1 MTTPRVG
8 TRTPRRIAILH
19 DVVDPAPAAF
29 ERGDSSTPAR
39 LLDPRYVSAEEL
51 AKRSQQPV
59 GVQLEVRP
67 PLGDPALAVDQHHE
81 AAVDDPLARD
91 RVEGEGTD
99 HAGHVIRGARQ
110 EVPGGEIDAVGVGVA
125 AQHVG
130 GIGDGIERDGD
141 EAHPSVELFSPRP
154 GLDPRELRGDQRTR
168 LHAHRENEA
177 DDEDAAPETL
187 GPHGR
192 TGLVDELER
201 RHFLALLPR
210 AGEQEHGTEHGRQQL
225 HATATIGAGTNP
237 LARAKM
243 ASTTRAYPAGMT
255 TGSMRPNHWI
265 VVAEMPA
272 TASKMP
278 KDPSPQCASEDTL
291 APRRPTTP
299 APPSEPTAPQRA
311 AGPPMPR

>member
-59 GVQLEVRP
+59 GIQLEVRP
-67 PLGDPALAVDQHHE
+67 PLGDPALAVDQHHQ

-91 RVEGEGTD
+91 RVEAEGTD
-99 HAGHVIRGARQ
+99 HAGHVSRGARQ

-130 GIGDGIERDGD
+130 GIDDGIECDGD

-154 GLDPRELRGDQRTR
+154 GLDPRELRRDQRTR
-168 LHAHRENEA
+168 LHARREDEA

-192 TGLVDELER
+192 AGLVDERER
-201 RHFLALLPR
+201 RHLLAWLPR
-210 AGEQEHGTEHGRQQL
+210 AGEQEHGGEHGRQRL
-225 HATATIGAGTNP
+225 HVTATTGAGTSP

-243 ASTTRAYPAGMT
+243 ASTMRAYPAGMS
-255 TGSMRPNHWI
+255 TGSRRPNHWI
-265 VVAEMPA
+265 VATEMPA
-272 TASKMP
+272 TASTTP
-278 KDPSPQCASEDTL
+278 KDPSPQCVSEDTL

-299 APPSEPTAPQRA
+299 APLSEPTAPQRA